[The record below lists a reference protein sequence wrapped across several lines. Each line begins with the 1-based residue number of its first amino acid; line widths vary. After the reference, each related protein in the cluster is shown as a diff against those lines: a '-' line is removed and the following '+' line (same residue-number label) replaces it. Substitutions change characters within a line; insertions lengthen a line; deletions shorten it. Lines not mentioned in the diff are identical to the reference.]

1 LLTRTV
7 FGRHVYAMGGNLYA
21 AMMSGVKTKWVTFG
35 IFVNMG
41 LLAGLAGVVS
51 TARAGS
57 AVASAGGSFELDAIA
72 AVFIGGAAV
81 QGGIGTVV
89 GAVIGGLVMGVL
101 NQGLSILSV
110 DAAWQQVIK
119 GLVLLLA
126 VAFDVYSKRRRR

>member
-1 LLTRTV
+1 
-7 FGRHVYAMGGNLYA
+7 M
-21 AMMSGVKTKWVTFG
+21 
-35 IFVNMG
+35 
-41 LLAGLAGVVS
+41 
-51 TARAGS
+51 
-57 AVASAGGSFELDAIA
+57 ASAGQSFELDAIA
-72 AVFIGGAAV
+72 AVFIGGAAM

-126 VAFDVYSKRRRR
+126 LAFDVYSKRRRR